1 LRYLLATAVY
11 DLAQETGKTMNLT
24 IVLIHPNGEGRT
36 VPVEHVTETYVTIRW
51 GLAGIYDLNLK
62 DNVLTQRSRMGQT
75 KGKAKWYKK
84 DNPEWRAA
92 NIETVRTM
100 VREYLMGEAD
110 RKLADDMARH
120 ARTMPR

>member
-1 LRYLLATAVY
+1 MERQA
-11 DLAQETGKTMNLT
+11 MNLT

-62 DNVLTQRSRMGQT
+62 DNTLTPRSRMGQT

-84 DNPEWRAA
+84 ENPEWRAA
-92 NIETVRTM
+92 NIETVRAM
-100 VREYLMGEAD
+100 AREYLRGEAEQKSREAMD
-110 RKLADDMARH
+110 RHL
-120 ARTMPR
+120 RTMPR